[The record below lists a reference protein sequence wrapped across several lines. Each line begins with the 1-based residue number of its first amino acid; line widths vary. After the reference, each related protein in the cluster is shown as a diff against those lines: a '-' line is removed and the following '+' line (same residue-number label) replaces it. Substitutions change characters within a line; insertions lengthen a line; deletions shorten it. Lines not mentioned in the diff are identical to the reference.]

1 MGLFDAFKK
10 DKNNASQR
18 SKYLR
23 RFELCLQKC
32 ASDEELFNDIQQTFS
47 RFEHLSE
54 ISSKLA
60 KEIDSQIYT
69 NIDSLFEAM
78 QTSKSEARAQRVHK
92 LLFNIDNLMQQRKTL
107 SRDFDESPKEDF
119 VIEDKVLTSYVG
131 NGGDVVVPIE
141 VEAIGEKA
149 FYHNQSVRSIILQ
162 EGVKEIKEEA
172 FYLCKG
178 LNYVKLPST
187 LNHIGQSAFYA
198 CKALEKVDVQ
208 NGLIAIDYY
217 AFAKCESLKKITIP
231 RTCKKIKDKAFGD
244 CTSLDKDAK
253 KAIKDINKKALEH

>member
-1 MGLFDAFKK
+1 MGLFDVFKK
-10 DKNNASQR
+10 DKNNANVR

-32 ASDEELFNDIQQTFS
+32 TSDEDLFKDIQLTFS

-54 ISSKLA
+54 LSSKIA
-60 KEIDSQIYT
+60 KEIDDQIYA
-69 NIDSLFEAM
+69 NIDSLYAAM
-78 QTSKSEARAQRVHK
+78 QTSKSDARTQRVHK
-92 LLFNIDNLMQQRKTL
+92 LLFNIDNLIQQRKSL
-107 SRDFDESPKEDF
+107 SKEFDESPKEDF
-119 VIEDKVLTSYVG
+119 IIEDKVLTSYVG

-149 FYHNQSVRSIILQ
+149 FYHNQSVRSIVLQ
-162 EGVKEIKEEA
+162 EGVKAIKEEA

-187 LNHIGQSAFYA
+187 LDTIGQSAFYA
-198 CKALEKVDVQ
+198 CKALERVDVQ

-217 AFAKCESLKKITIP
+217 AFAKCENLKKITIP
-231 RTCKKIKDKAFGD
+231 RTCKTIKDKAFGD
-244 CTSLDKDAK
+244 CSSLDKDAK
-253 KAIKDINKKALEH
+253 NAIKNINKKALEH